1 MNKLS
6 ATFDSK
12 ISLLEFN
19 KEVKK
24 LLENFNQNQKLLIE
38 VKIEGDSIIANVKE
52 NPNQIEP
59 QRWIWDLHQ
68 QIRLNVQDLLAFD
81 FNHYKLLKMFKKY
94 NQSPFWTPKY
104 IPVGKKKII
113 NALIKAQKN
122 PPTEFAKLHTKLS
135 S

>member
-6 ATFDSK
+6 ATFDRK

-38 VKIEGDSIIANVKE
+38 VKIEGDSIVTNVKE

-59 QRWIWDLHQ
+59 QRWIWDLS
-68 QIRLNVQDLLAFD
+68 F
-81 FNHYKLLKMFKKY
+81 
-94 NQSPFWTPKY
+94 
-104 IPVGKKKII
+104 
-113 NALIKAQKN
+113 
-122 PPTEFAKLHTKLS
+122 
-135 S
+135 

>member
-6 ATFDSK
+6 AKFDRK
-12 ISLLEFN
+12 ISLLDFN

-59 QRWIWDLHQ
+59 QRWIWDLPQ
-68 QIRLNVQDLLAFD
+68 
-81 FNHYKLLKMFKKY
+81 
-94 NQSPFWTPKY
+94 
-104 IPVGKKKII
+104 
-113 NALIKAQKN
+113 
-122 PPTEFAKLHTKLS
+122 
-135 S
+135 